1 MTRVN
6 VFRKNARIV
15 GFEVTGHTGYA
26 EAGSDIVCSAVSA
39 LTQTAAAGVSEYLSI
54 DCVTETDDGRLK
66 FELGH
71 SISDNEC
78 AKAEIILETMVL
90 GLKSIADGYGKY
102 LKIIEREV

>member
-1 MTRVN
+1 MTEVTL
-6 VFRKNARIV
+6 FRDSNGIV
-15 GFEVTGHTGYA
+15 GFEASGHTDYA
-26 EAGSDIVCSAVSA
+26 EEGSDIVCSAISA